1 MSRSISKPPRVS
13 RCNIVT
19 PEHCWMLH
27 VLSVCTPCCMFL
39 RVVGSCCAKFETS
52 QFLAT
57 ITPNG
62 QKNFQRYWPLPYSFR
77 KAKKSSVGYF
87 TSLDKHQKNESP
99 LRLELSFFV
108 FIREDYKV

>member
-1 MSRSISKPPRVS
+1 MLRSIRKPPRVS
-13 RCNIVT
+13 GCNIVT

-52 QFLAT
+52 KFLAT
-57 ITPNG
+57 IMPNG

-77 KAKKSSVGYF
+77 KVVWVI
-87 TSLDKHQKNESP
+87 
-99 LRLELSFFV
+99 LRPWISTRKMKAL
-108 FIREDYKV
+108 